1 MARGGAHNVKP
12 TAIRL
17 LTGNP
22 GKGPINDAEP
32 QPSPVVNLNPPSWL
46 DRYGKQAWK
55 EHALELDRMGL
66 LTVAD
71 LTTLAL
77 FCDAYSQLR
86 HALDDLKLMSAAD
99 ENYRA
104 LCVTREKARADM
116 RLFAGEFGLTPKS
129 RAGLAVKVEKTTDE
143 MEGLLGG
150 RNTG

>member
-12 TAIRL
+12 TAIRV

-22 GKGPINDAEP
+22 GKGPINGNEP
-32 QPSPVVNLNPPSWL
+32 QPSKVTNLTAPSWL

-55 EHALELDRMGL
+55 SHAPELDRMGL

-77 FCDAYSQLR
+77 YCDAYSQLR
-86 HALDDLKLMSAAD
+86 NALDALKGLLPSD
-99 ENYRA
+99 EGYRP
-104 LCVTREKARADM
+104 LCVSREKARADM

-129 RAGLAVKVEKTTDE
+129 RAGLAVKAEKPVDE
-143 MEGLLGG
+143 MEDLLG
-150 RNTG
+150 RNRTG